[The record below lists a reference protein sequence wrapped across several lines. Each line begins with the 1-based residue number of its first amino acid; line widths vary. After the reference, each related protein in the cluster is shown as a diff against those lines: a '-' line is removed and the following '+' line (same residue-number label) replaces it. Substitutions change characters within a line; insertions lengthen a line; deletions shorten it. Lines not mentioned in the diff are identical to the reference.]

1 MTTYTDSSTAPIP
14 VLERRP
20 PWRHTLIALSV
31 PNYRLFAFS
40 HLVAMT
46 AIWIQRIAQDWLV
59 LQLSGNVAA
68 VGITVAMQFAPM
80 LLFGMLGGLI
90 VDRFPKRTLL
100 LVTQSVSAV
109 LSAGLAALALTGS
122 IEVWHIYV
130 IALASGFVTVVDNP
144 ARQVFVSEVVGHR
157 HLSNAIS
164 LNASIFQLGGLV
176 GPAISGALLLSVGA
190 GWSFAINAGACLVVV
205 AILLTL
211 RTADLLPS
219 PAVSRAKG
227 QLREAL
233 AYVMAK
239 PEILWTLVMVG
250 FLAVFAF
257 TMPVLLAAFAD
268 DVFKTGAGGYGLYNS
283 VLAGGALVGA
293 IASTR
298 RASLHLRTV
307 LVAAGLFALL
317 QAVGGLMPGE
327 FAFCLALFAIGV
339 LNLLFITGANAL
351 VQLSSNPSIR
361 GRVMSLYVLLLLGG
375 QAIGGPVMG
384 WIVDSYGAHVGMI
397 VSGSVPAL
405 AAVVI
410 GVLLRRS
417 RNARRRALDLSARG
431 VAAGARG

>member
-1 MTTYTDSSTAPIP
+1 MTASTDIRTAPIP
-14 VLERRP
+14 LLDRRP

-40 HLVAMT
+40 HFVAMT
-46 AIWIQRIAQDWLV
+46 AIWIQRISQDWLV

-80 LLFGMLGGLI
+80 LLFGMFGGLI
-90 VDRFPKRTLL
+90 ADRFPKRTLL
-100 LVTQSVSAV
+100 IITQGFSAALSATLAV
-109 LSAGLAALALTGS
+109 LALSGA

-130 IALASGFVTVVDNP
+130 IALLSGFVTVVDNP

-164 LNASIFQLGGLV
+164 LNASIFQLGGLI
-176 GPAISGALLLSVGA
+176 GPAISGVLLLGVGA
-190 GWSFAINAGACLVVV
+190 GWSFAINSAACLVVV
-205 AILLTL
+205 VILLLL
-211 RTADLLPS
+211 RTADLS
-219 PAVSRAKG
+219 PAPAVARAKG

-233 AYVMAK
+233 VYVARK
-239 PEILWTLVMVG
+239 PEILWTLVMVA
-250 FLAVFAF
+250 FLAIFAF
-257 TMPVLLAAFAD
+257 TMPVLLAAYAD
-268 DVFKTGAGGYGLYNS
+268 EVFETGAGGYGLYNS

-293 IASTR
+293 VASTR
-298 RASLHLRTV
+298 RASLKLKTV
-307 LVAAGLFALL
+307 LIAAGLYALL

-327 FAFCLALFAIGV
+327 FAFCLMLFAIGV

-384 WIVDSYGAHVGMI
+384 WIVDSYGAHTGMVI
-397 VSGSVPAL
+397 SGTVPAV
-405 AAVVI
+405 AAI
-410 GVLLRRS
+410 GIGIILDR
-417 RNARRRALDLSARG
+417 RRRARAKRSVVPTYR
-431 VAAGARG
+431 

>member
-1 MTTYTDSSTAPIP
+1 MP

-40 HLVAMT
+40 HLIAMT
-46 AIWIQRIAQDWLV
+46 AIWIQRVSQDWLV

-100 LVTQSVSAV
+100 MVTQAVSAL
-109 LSAGLAALALTGS
+109 LSAGLAVLALTGT
-122 IEVWHIYV
+122 IQVWHIWV

-157 HLSNAIS
+157 HLTNAIS
-164 LNASIFQLGGLV
+164 LNASIFQLGGLI
-176 GPAISGALLLSVGA
+176 GPAVSGALLLSVGA
-190 GWSFAINAGACLVVV
+190 GWSFAINAAACLVVV
-205 AILLTL
+205 TVLLCL
-211 RTADLLPS
+211 RTSDLLPA
-219 PAVSRAKG
+219 PAVQRARG
-227 QLREAL
+227 QLKEAL
-233 AYVMAK
+233 VYVLAK

-250 FLAVFAF
+250 VLAVFAF

-268 DVFKTGAGGYGLYNS
+268 DVFHTGAGGYGLYNS
-283 VLAGGALVGA
+283 VLAAGALVGA

-298 RASLHLRTV
+298 RASLRLRTV
-307 LVAAGLFALL
+307 LIAAGLFALL
-317 QAVGGLMPGE
+317 QALGGLMPVE

-361 GRVMSLYVLLLLGG
+361 GRVMSLYILLLLGG

-384 WIVDSYGAHVGMI
+384 WIVQAYGAHVGMI
-397 VSGSVPAL
+397 ISGTVPAL
-405 AAVVI
+405 AAVAI
-410 GVLLRRS
+410 GLILRRS
-417 RNARRRALDLSARG
+417 RRRTALLVDPAAVRG
-431 VAAGARG
+431 